1 MLTGINLEMTSI
13 VAGVV
18 NVSIVVA
25 LVTFARALQRAYIS
39 GRLGGLEPLFSCSAF
54 LGST

>member
-1 MLTGINLEMTSI
+1 MLTGINLEITSI

-18 NVSIVVA
+18 NMSIVVA